1 MNLCSFQ
8 PINLVCAGKQACWDE
23 CGDSG
28 GMVMVEVGMVMVEV
42 GMMMVEVGMV
52 MVEVGMVMVEANI
65 LMVPLSYGR
74 CKAVAANVYK
84 HT

>member
-42 GMMMVEVGMV
+42 GMV